1 MSKLADLGQILNG
14 APVPKNKGKYP
25 AFGGNGI
32 ISYVDKYNYKSNTVV
47 IGRVGANCGDV
58 SFSDKECWVT
68 DNALALIVNEQN
80 DPYFVYNLLKVLK
93 LNTFHIGSSQ
103 PLITQRIINNIECN
117 YIKDINHQ
125 KRIGSFFSNIDKKIQ
140 NNKKQIE
147 TLESI
152 AKTIYDYWF
161 VQFDFPNED
170 GKPYKSSGGKMVWNE
185 ALKMEIPE
193 LWNLGC
199 LHDIADITMGQSPCG
214 NSYNQENRGVVFF
227 QGCSNFGYRFPEDY
241 FYTSEPTRIAKENDI
256 LMSVRA
262 PVGTLNMVLKECCIG
277 RGLAALRHKQN
288 AQSYLYYLLNTFK
301 PRFDILD
308 SNGTTFGALTKD
320 VLFKLKVV
328 IPTSQVVK
336 KFELLA
342 VNLDEKIKIIERENR
357 LLHNVE
363 KYILPLLMNGQV
375 SLN

>member
-1 MSKLADLGQILNG
+1 MSLN
-14 APVPKNKGKYP
+14 
-25 AFGGNGI
+25 I
-32 ISYVDKYNYKSNTVV
+32 
-47 IGRVGANCGDV
+47 
-58 SFSDKECWVT
+58 
-68 DNALALIVNEQN
+68 
-80 DPYFVYNLLKVLK
+80 
-93 LNTFHIGSSQ
+93 
-103 PLITQRIINNIECN
+103 
-117 YIKDINHQ
+117 
-125 KRIGSFFSNIDKKIQ
+125 
-140 NNKKQIE
+140 
-147 TLESI
+147 
-152 AKTIYDYWF
+152 
-161 VQFDFPNED
+161 
-170 GKPYKSSGGKMVWNE
+170 
-185 ALKMEIPE
+185 
-193 LWNLGC
+193 
-199 LHDIADITMGQSPCG
+199 
-214 NSYNQENRGVVFF
+214 
-227 QGCSNFGYRFPEDY
+227 
-241 FYTSEPTRIAKENDI
+241 
-256 LMSVRA
+256 
-262 PVGTLNMVLKECCIG
+262 VLKECCIG